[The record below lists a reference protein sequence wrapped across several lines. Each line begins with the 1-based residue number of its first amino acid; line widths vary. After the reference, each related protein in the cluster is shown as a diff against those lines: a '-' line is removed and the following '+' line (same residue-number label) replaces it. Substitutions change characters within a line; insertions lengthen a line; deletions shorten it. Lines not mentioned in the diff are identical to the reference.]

1 MLYFA
6 GKQMKQFYK
15 LLLEGDVPTMRKLI
29 IALLLV
35 NGIIWFI
42 PEHTPDPAI
51 EVADAELNEETIS
64 VRLDTE

>member
-1 MLYFA
+1 
-6 GKQMKQFYK
+6 
-15 LLLEGDVPTMRKLI
+15 MRKLI

-64 VRLDTE
+64 VRLDTEQIDSKHKGMLYLLVN